1 MVSCYSFQK
10 KLGSERCSL
19 KPLYG
24 SLYCK
29 RHSSQINPRN
39 WFYENNRIEKII
51 KIQKVW
57 RGFFIRYWLK
67 LAGPGVLNRK
77 ICSNDEELFTLDNR
91 NSVNPLWYF
100 SFKENNNIWWFDI
113 RSIWESTL
121 VKNIP
126 LNPYNRIPLS
136 IETRIR
142 LRKLAYLHLRKSH
155 NLHHDD
161 TIDFTIQQ
169 KSLRYW
175 RQIIQILEENGFY
188 ELDPLLFN
196 SMNPTQYFIF
206 LSMLYD
212 DMKVW
217 YNEHGS
223 HESRRNRYI
232 VWTNVV
238 SSQIYNIIDNS
249 YVSLIVSKLL
259 LSILNDCLQNY
270 PMCFMIMSSFYRL

>member
-1 MVSCYSFQK
+1 MTSCYSFQK
-10 KLGSERCSL
+10 KLGSERCHL
-19 KPLYG
+19 KPIYG

-29 RHSSQINPRN
+29 KHSSQINPRN
-39 WFYENNRIEKII
+39 WFYENNRIDKII
-51 KIQKVW
+51 KIQKIW
-57 RGFFIRYWLK
+57 RGFFLRYWLK

-77 ICSNDEELFTLDNR
+77 ICSNDEELTTLDDK

-100 SFKENNNIWWFDI
+100 SFEENKNIWWFDI
-113 RSIWESTL
+113 RSIWETTL
-121 VKNIP
+121 TNNIP

-142 LRKLAYLHLRKSH
+142 LRKLAYLHSRKLHS
-155 NLHHDD
+155 LHHDEN
-161 TIDFTIQQ
+161 IVFTNQQ

-196 SMNPTQYFIF
+196 SMNSTQYFIF

-217 YNEHGS
+217 YNEHGTN
-223 HESRRNRYI
+223 ESRRNRYML
-232 VWTNVV
+232 WNNVV
-238 SSQIYNIIDNS
+238 SSQIYNNIDNS
-249 YVSLIVSKLL
+249 YVSLMVSKLL
-259 LSILNDCLQNY
+259 ITILNDCLQNY

>member
-1 MVSCYSFQK
+1 MVYCYSSRT
-10 KLGSERCSL
+10 KLSSERCYL

-24 SLYCK
+24 SIYCK
-29 RHSSQINPRN
+29 KHSSQINPRN
-39 WFYENNRIEKII
+39 WFYENNRIDKII
-51 KIQKVW
+51 KIQKIW
-57 RGFFIRYWLK
+57 RGYYIRYWLK

-77 ICSNDEELFTLDNR
+77 ICSNDEELITLDDR

-100 SFKENNNIWWFDI
+100 SFEENKNIWWFDI
-113 RSIWESTL
+113 RSIWETTL
-121 VKNIP
+121 TNNIP
-126 LNPYNRIPLS
+126 LNPYNRIPLN

-155 NLHHDD
+155 SLHHDENVV
-161 TIDFTIQQ
+161 FTSQQ

-175 RQIIQILEENGFY
+175 RQIVQVLEENGFY

-196 SMNPTQYFIF
+196 SMNSTQYFIF
-206 LSMLYD
+206 LSMLCD

-217 YNEHGS
+217 CNEHSS

-232 VWTNVV
+232 VWTKVV
-238 SSQIYNIIDNS
+238 FSQIENYKNVIDT
-249 YVSLIVSKLL
+249 SLLISKLL
-259 LSILNDCLQNY
+259 TTILNDCSQNY

>member
-29 RHSSQINPRN
+29 RHSRQINPRN
-39 WFYENNRIEKII
+39 WFNENNHVEKII

-57 RGFFIRYWLK
+57 RGYYIRYWLK

-142 LRKLAYLHLRKSH
+142 LRKLAYLHSRKLH

-161 TIDFTIQQ
+161 TINFTTQQ

-175 RQIIQILEENGFY
+175 RQVIQILEENGFY

-196 SMNPTQYFIF
+196 SMNSTQYFIF

-217 YNEHGS
+217 YNEHGTN
-223 HESRRNRYI
+223 ESRRNRYMI
-232 VWTNVV
+232 WTNVV

-259 LSILNDCLQNY
+259 LTILNDCLQNY